1 MIKNYCLSR
10 KEARRSASQA
20 LLLQQKAPTVAEALM
35 WSIST
40 MLVVFERVFKIDN
53 LPVHASSPC
62 WIAANISEPLASLAD
77 VVLVDKPLVCLIYLP
92 CSFKL
97 PFGWLWNIV
106 EYMAVQVVV
115 NIYIKLINE
124 RLAQQEPI
132 SIAIMFSLEYQM
144 LMVAVIMLAALFLAQ
159 SSSPSSHSIAP
170 FHFQK
175 RYFRF
180 ILLPYYLL

>member
-1 MIKNYCLSR
+1 
-10 KEARRSASQA
+10 
-20 LLLQQKAPTVAEALM
+20 M

-40 MLVVFERVFKIDN
+40 MLVVFECVFKIAK

-62 WIAANISEPLASLAD
+62 WIATNISEPLASLAD
-77 VVLVDKPLVCLIYLP
+77 VVLVDKPLVCLICLP

-97 PFGWLWNIV
+97 PFGWLWDVV

-124 RLAQQEPI
+124 RLAQQE
-132 SIAIMFSLEYQM
+132 SVAIAIMRSLEYQM
-144 LMVAVIMLAALFLAQ
+144 LMVAVIMLVALFLAQ

-180 ILLPYYLL
+180 FLSPSLLIVSKLGHGIAIE

>member
-1 MIKNYCLSR
+1 
-10 KEARRSASQA
+10 
-20 LLLQQKAPTVAEALM
+20 M

-40 MLVVFERVFKIDN
+40 SLVVFECAFKIDC
-53 LPVHASSPC
+53 LAVHASSPC
-62 WIAANISEPLASLAD
+62 WITASISEPLAGLHD
-77 VVLVDKPLVCLIYLP
+77 VVLVDKPLICLIYLP

-97 PFGWLWNIV
+97 PFGRLRYV
-106 EYMAVQVVV
+106 MEYIAVQVVV
-115 NIYIKLINE
+115 YIYIKLINK
-124 RLAQQEPI
+124 RLAQQD
-132 SIAIMFSLEYQM
+132 SIAIAIMRSLEYQM

-180 ILLPYYLL
+180 FLLPRYLL

>member
-1 MIKNYCLSR
+1 
-10 KEARRSASQA
+10 
-20 LLLQQKAPTVAEALM
+20 M

-40 MLVVFERVFKIDN
+40 MLVVFECVFQIAK
-53 LPVHASSPC
+53 LPVHTSSPC
-62 WIAANISEPLASLAD
+62 WIATRISEPLASLAD

-97 PFGWLWNIV
+97 PFGWLWNV
-106 EYMAVQVVV
+106 MEYMLMQIVVY
-115 NIYIKLINE
+115 IYIKLINE
-124 RLAQQEPI
+124 RLAQQE
-132 SIAIMFSLEYQM
+132 SIAIAIMRSLEYQM

-170 FHFQK
+170 FRFQK

-180 ILLPYYLL
+180 FLSPHYLL

>member
-10 KEARRSASQA
+10 KEFRKVFQA
-20 LLLQQKAPTVAEALM
+20 LLLQQKAPTIAEALT
-35 WSIST
+35 WSIPT
-40 MLVVFERVFKIDN
+40 MLVVFERVFKIDK
-53 LPVHASSPC
+53 LPIHASSPC
-62 WIAANISEPLASLAD
+62 WVATSISEPLAGLHN
-77 VVLVDKPLVCLIYLP
+77 VVLVYKPLVSLICLP

-97 PFGWLWNIV
+97 PFGRLWNVV

-115 NIYIKLINE
+115 CIYIKLINE
-124 RLAQQEPI
+124 RLAQQE
-132 SIAIMFSLEYQM
+132 SIAIAIMSSLEYQM
-144 LMVAVIMLAALFLAQ
+144 LMVAVIMLATLFLPQ

-180 ILLPYYLL
+180 FLLPHYLL

>member
-1 MIKNYCLSR
+1 
-10 KEARRSASQA
+10 
-20 LLLQQKAPTVAEALM
+20 M

-40 MLVVFERVFKIDN
+40 MLVVFECVFKIDN
-53 LPVHASSPC
+53 LPVHASLPC

-77 VVLVDKPLVCLIYLP
+77 VVLVDKPFVCLIYLP

-97 PFGWLWNIV
+97 PFWWLWNV
-106 EYMAVQVVV
+106 MEYMLMQVVV
-115 NIYIKLINE
+115 YIYIKLINE
-124 RLAQQEPI
+124 RLAQQE
-132 SIAIMFSLEYQM
+132 SIAIAIMRSLEYQM
-144 LMVAVIMLAALFLAQ
+144 LMVAVIMLVALFLAQ

-180 ILLPYYLL
+180 FLQTPYLL

>member
-1 MIKNYCLSR
+1 
-10 KEARRSASQA
+10 
-20 LLLQQKAPTVAEALM
+20 M
-35 WSIST
+35 WSISA
-40 MLVVFERVFKIDN
+40 MLVVFECVFKIGK
-53 LPVHASSPC
+53 LPIHASSPC

-77 VVLVDKPLVCLIYLP
+77 VVLVDKTLVCLIYLP

-97 PFGWLWNIV
+97 PFGRLWNVV
-106 EYMAVQVVV
+106 EYMLMQTVV

-124 RLAQQEPI
+124 RLAQQESI
-132 SIAIMFSLEYQM
+132 SIAIMISLEYQM

-180 ILLPYYLL
+180 FLSPSLLIMSKLGHGISIE

>member
-1 MIKNYCLSR
+1 MKHLPGTFII
-10 KEARRSASQA
+10 A
-20 LLLQQKAPTVAEALM
+20 KAPTFAEALM

-40 MLVVFERVFKIDN
+40 MLVVFECVFKIDK

-62 WIAANISEPLASLAD
+62 WIATSISQPLAGLHD
-77 VVLVDKPLVCLIYLP
+77 VVLVNKPLVSLICLP

-97 PFGWLWNIV
+97 PFGRLWYV
-106 EYMAVQVVV
+106 MEYMLMQIVVC
-115 NIYIKLINE
+115 IYIKLINE

-132 SIAIMFSLEYQM
+132 AIAIMRSLEYQM

-180 ILLPYYLL
+180 FLLPPYLL

>member
-1 MIKNYCLSR
+1 M
-10 KEARRSASQA
+10 Q
-20 LLLQQKAPTVAEALM
+20 
-35 WSIST
+35 SIST

-62 WIAANISEPLASLAD
+62 WIAANISKPLASLAD
-77 VVLVDKPLVCLIYLP
+77 VVLVNKPLVSLICLP

-97 PFGWLWNIV
+97 PFWRLWYVV
-106 EYMAVQVVV
+106 EYMAVQIVVY
-115 NIYIKLINE
+115 IYIKLKNE
-124 RLAQQEPI
+124 RLAQQESI
-132 SIAIMFSLEYQM
+132 SIAIMISLEYQM
-144 LMVAVIMLAALFLAQ
+144 LMVAVIMLSALFLAQ

-180 ILLPYYLL
+180 FLLPHYLLCVSSVMVSPQSEQ

>member
-1 MIKNYCLSR
+1 
-10 KEARRSASQA
+10 
-20 LLLQQKAPTVAEALM
+20 M

-40 MLVVFERVFKIDN
+40 MLVVFECVLKIGK

-97 PFGWLWNIV
+97 PFGRLWNV
-106 EYMAVQVVV
+106 MEYMAVQIVVC
-115 NIYIKLINE
+115 IYIKLINE
-124 RLAQQEPI
+124 RLAQQE
-132 SIAIMFSLEYQM
+132 SIAIAIMRSLEYQM
-144 LMVAVIMLAALFLAQ
+144 LMVAVVMLVALFLAQ

-180 ILLPYYLL
+180 FLSPHYLL

>member
-1 MIKNYCLSR
+1 
-10 KEARRSASQA
+10 
-20 LLLQQKAPTVAEALM
+20 M

-40 MLVVFERVFKIDN
+40 MLLVFERFFKIDK
-53 LPVHASSPC
+53 LPVHTSSPC
-62 WIAANISEPLASLAD
+62 WIATRISEPLASLAD

-97 PFGWLWNIV
+97 PFGRLWYV
-106 EYMAVQVVV
+106 MEYMLMQIVVY
-115 NIYIKLINE
+115 IYIKLINE
-124 RLAQQEPI
+124 RLAQQE
-132 SIAIMFSLEYQM
+132 SVAITIMRSLEYQM
-144 LMVAVIMLAALFLAQ
+144 LMVAVIMLTALFLTQ

-180 ILLPYYLL
+180 FLLPHYLL

>member
-1 MIKNYCLSR
+1 
-10 KEARRSASQA
+10 
-20 LLLQQKAPTVAEALM
+20 M

-62 WIAANISEPLASLAD
+62 WIAANISKPLASLAD

-97 PFGWLWNIV
+97 PFGRLWYIV
-106 EYMAVQVVV
+106 DYMAVQVVMY
-115 NIYIKLINE
+115 IYIKLINE
-124 RLAQQEPI
+124 RLAQQETI
-132 SIAIMFSLEYQM
+132 AIAIMRSLEYQM
-144 LMVAVIMLAALFLAQ
+144 LMVAVIMLVALLLAQ

-180 ILLPYYLL
+180 FLSHHYLL

>member
-1 MIKNYCLSR
+1 
-10 KEARRSASQA
+10 
-20 LLLQQKAPTVAEALM
+20 M

-40 MLVVFERVFKIDN
+40 ILVVFERVFKINN
-53 LPVHASSPC
+53 LPVHASLPC
-62 WIAANISEPLASLAD
+62 WIAANISKPLASLAD
-77 VVLVDKPLVCLIYLP
+77 VVLVDKPLLCLIYLP

-97 PFGWLWNIV
+97 PFGRLWYV
-106 EYMAVQVVV
+106 MEYMAVQVVV
-115 NIYIKLINE
+115 YIYIKLINE
-124 RLAQQEPI
+124 RLAQQEPVA
-132 SIAIMFSLEYQM
+132 IAIMISLEYQM

-180 ILLPYYLL
+180 FLLPHYLL

>member
-1 MIKNYCLSR
+1 
-10 KEARRSASQA
+10 
-20 LLLQQKAPTVAEALM
+20 M

-40 MLVVFERVFKIDN
+40 MLVVFECVFQIAK

-62 WIAANISEPLASLAD
+62 QIAANISEPLASLAD
-77 VVLVDKPLVCLIYLP
+77 VVLVNKPLVCLIYLP

-97 PFGWLWNIV
+97 PFGRLWNV
-106 EYMAVQVVV
+106 MEYMAVQVVV

-124 RLAQQEPI
+124 RLAQQE
-132 SIAIMFSLEYQM
+132 SIAIAIMRSLEYQM
-144 LMVAVIMLAALFLAQ
+144 LMVAVKMLAALFLAQ

-180 ILLPYYLL
+180 FLSPSLLIVSKLGHGIAIE

>member
-10 KEARRSASQA
+10 TGEMKHLSGTFIIA
-20 LLLQQKAPTVAEALM
+20 KAPTIAEALM

-40 MLVVFERVFKIDN
+40 MLAVFDCVFQIAK
-53 LPVHASSPC
+53 LPVHTSSPC
-62 WIAANISEPLASLAD
+62 WVAANISEPLASLAD

-97 PFGWLWNIV
+97 PFGRLWNV
-106 EYMAVQVVV
+106 MEYMAVQVVV
-115 NIYIKLINE
+115 RIYIKLINE
-124 RLAQQEPI
+124 RLAQQE
-132 SIAIMFSLEYQM
+132 SVAIAIMRSLEYQM
-144 LMVAVIMLAALFLAQ
+144 LMVAVIMLVALFLAQ

-180 ILLPYYLL
+180 FLSPHYLL